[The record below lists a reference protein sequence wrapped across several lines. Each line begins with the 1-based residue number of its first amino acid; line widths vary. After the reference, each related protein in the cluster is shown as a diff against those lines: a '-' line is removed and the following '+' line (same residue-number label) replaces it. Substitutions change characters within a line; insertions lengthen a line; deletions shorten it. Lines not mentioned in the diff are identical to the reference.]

1 MTVHVSMSAIAYYF
15 VCYQGQ
21 QFEKEGDIKFPNFL
35 FVILLSTAQV
45 GIWIHILMVE
55 NSNFEIVECC
65 NRCNNDHLSKHEEAE
80 DMKNVQRKCN
90 NFLKN

>member
-1 MTVHVSMSAIAYYF
+1 MTVHVSMSATAYYF

-65 NRCNNDHLSKHEEAE
+65 NFDHLSKNEEAE
-80 DMKNVQRKCN
+80 DMKNVLRKCN